1 MRCVLSFRFSGVW
14 VSGVRRLTGVQ
25 AVDTVLAKLYTK
37 SGETT
42 DLLALIDGPNDVVLA
57 EVEAVLVEAHS
68 FDVLCRIYTT
78 RGETQKLLEA
88 WSKCVWSHSRYL
100 SYSLKPRPD

>member
-1 MRCVLSFRFSGVW
+1 MRA
-14 VSGVRRLTGVQ
+14 Q

-88 WSKCVWSHSRYL
+88 WSKYVFTSHIYHVH
-100 SYSLKPRPD
+100 